1 VRASGNS
8 APRRS
13 IEALPDLPRRAE
25 GEAMNARTDQIAV
38 LYAEQARVVQR
49 QVARRVNAP
58 TALIEDACQ
67 TAWERL
73 CTHPGVE
80 PVAPSA
86 VKWLVVT
93 AMREA
98 WRRASGREIP
108 TDPTDPTDLGEPI
121 SDAPRPLERAIAT
134 EHSDELRDQLLGL
147 SDRQRQ
153 FLALHAAGL
162 TYAEIAERTDTT
174 LRTVERQIL
183 RGRHKLTERG

>member
-1 VRASGNS
+1 MRGKT
-8 APRRS
+8 P
-13 IEALPDLPRRAE
+13 
-25 GEAMNARTDQIAV
+25 GEARTDQIAA
-38 LYAEQARVVQR
+38 LYGQQARLVQR

-58 TALIEDACQ
+58 TAVIEDACQ

-98 WRRASGREIP
+98 WRRAAGREIP
-108 TDPTDPTDLGEPI
+108 TDLTDLGEPI
-121 SDAPRPLERAIAT
+121 SDAPSPLERAIAH
-134 EHSDELRDQLLGL
+134 EHSDELRDQLRGL
-147 SDRQRQ
+147 TDRQRQ
-153 FLALHAAGL
+153 FLALQAAGL
-162 TYAEIAERTDTT
+162 TYAEIAERTGTT

>member
-1 VRASGNS
+1 MSGRA
-8 APRRS
+8 
-13 IEALPDLPRRAE
+13 
-25 GEAMNARTDQIAV
+25 DQIAA

-49 QVARRVNAP
+49 QVTRRVNAP
-58 TALIEDACQ
+58 TAVIEDACQ

-98 WRRASGREIP
+98 WRRAAAREIP
-108 TDPTDPTDLGEPI
+108 TDLTDLGEPI
-121 SDAPRPLERAIAT
+121 SDAPSPLDQTIAREDT
-134 EHSDELRDQLLGL
+134 DELRDQLRRLT
-147 SDRQRQ
+147 DRERQ
-153 FLALHAAGL
+153 FLALQAAGL
-162 TYAEIAERTDTT
+162 TYAEIAERTATT

-183 RGRHKLTERG
+183 RGRHKLTGRG

>member
-1 VRASGNS
+1 MSARA
-8 APRRS
+8 
-13 IEALPDLPRRAE
+13 
-25 GEAMNARTDQIAV
+25 DQIAA
-38 LYAEQARVVQR
+38 LYAEQARLVQR

-58 TALIEDACQ
+58 TAVIEDACQ

-73 CTHPGVE
+73 CTHPDVE

-98 WRRASGREIP
+98 WRRAGGREIP
-108 TDPTDPTDLGEPI
+108 TDPTGLGEPV
-121 SDAPRPLERAIAT
+121 SDAPSPLEQAIAREDT
-134 EHSDELRDQLLGL
+134 DELRDQLRRLT
-147 SDRQRQ
+147 DRQRQ
-153 FLALHAAGL
+153 FLALQAAGL
-162 TYAEIAERTDTT
+162 TYAEIAERTGAT

>member
-1 VRASGNS
+1 MRGK
-8 APRRS
+8 AP
-13 IEALPDLPRRAE
+13 
-25 GEAMNARTDQIAV
+25 GEARTDQIAA
-38 LYAEQARVVQR
+38 LYAQQARLVQR

-58 TALIEDACQ
+58 TAIIEDACQ

-98 WRRASGREIP
+98 WRRAAAREIP
-108 TDPTDPTDLGEPI
+108 ADPTDFAEPI
-121 SDAPRPLERAIAT
+121 SDTPGPLERAIT
-134 EHSDELRDQLLGL
+134 SEHSDELRDQLLGL
-147 SDRQRQ
+147 TDRERQ
-153 FLALHAAGL
+153 FLALQAAGL
-162 TYAEIAERTDTT
+162 TYAEIAQRTDTT

-183 RGRHKLTERG
+183 RGRHKLTNRG

>member
-1 VRASGNS
+1 MRGKT
-8 APRRS
+8 P
-13 IEALPDLPRRAE
+13 
-25 GEAMNARTDQIAV
+25 GEARTDQIAA
-38 LYAEQARVVQR
+38 LYGQQARLVQR

-58 TALIEDACQ
+58 TAVIEDACQ

-98 WRRASGREIP
+98 WRRTGGREIP
-108 TDPTDPTDLGEPI
+108 TDPTDIAEPI
-121 SDAPRPLERAIAT
+121 SDTPGPLERAIAS

-147 SDRQRQ
+147 TDRERQ
-153 FLALHAAGL
+153 FLALQAAGL
-162 TYAEIAERTDTT
+162 TYAEIAERTATT
-174 LRTVERQIL
+174 LRTVERQIR
-183 RGRHKLTERG
+183 RGRHKRTGRG

>member
-1 VRASGNS
+1 MSARA
-8 APRRS
+8 
-13 IEALPDLPRRAE
+13 
-25 GEAMNARTDQIAV
+25 DQIAA
-38 LYAEQARVVQR
+38 LYAEQARLVQR

-58 TALIEDACQ
+58 TAVIEDACQ

-98 WRRASGREIP
+98 WRRAGGREI
-108 TDPTDPTDLGEPI
+108 PTDLGEPI
-121 SDAPRPLERAIAT
+121 SDAPSPLEQTIAH
-134 EHSDELRDQLLGL
+134 EHSDELRHQLRGL
-147 SDRQRQ
+147 TDRQRQ
-153 FLALHAAGL
+153 FLALQGAGL
-162 TYAEIAERTDTT
+162 TYAEIAERTGTT

-183 RGRHKLTERG
+183 RGRHKLTGRG